1 MKIVKSSSTIG
12 DQEIEIYIQVDDKFQ
27 PQDEDMLFRDDSGKK
42 ILTATSDL
50 FGEGLKLTRNCAAKV
65 IESVNKMGENI
76 KPNEFEMKLGIKL
89 DSEAGVPMLAKA
101 GAEVQME
108 VTMKWKLKEDSSSQ
122 PQLNLTPPV
131 Q

>member
-65 IESVNKMGENI
+65 IESVNKMGDNI
-76 KPNEFEMKLGIKL
+76 NTVAKLRGFNGCRSIVNTTKRRKLGK
-89 DSEAGVPMLAKA
+89 
-101 GAEVQME
+101 
-108 VTMKWKLKEDSSSQ
+108 
-122 PQLNLTPPV
+122 NLG
-131 Q
+131 